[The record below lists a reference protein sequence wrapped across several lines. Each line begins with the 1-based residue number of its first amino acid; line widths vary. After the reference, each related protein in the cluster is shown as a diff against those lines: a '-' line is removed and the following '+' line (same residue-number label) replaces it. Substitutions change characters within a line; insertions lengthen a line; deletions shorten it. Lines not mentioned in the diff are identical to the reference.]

1 MRRQVRGFV
10 AAAADRGASAV
21 EYALLVAAIAAVII
35 VAAFGIGTLVRE
47 QYQDTCYEIE
57 LRNPDTVNSSV
68 DC

>member
-1 MRRQVRGFV
+1 MRRAIRRFV
-10 AAAADRGASAV
+10 AVASDQGASAV

-35 VAAFGIGTLVRE
+35 VAAFGLGTLVKE